1 MKANIYFLINKRYN
15 SIKVSGTKRS
25 ATEKFLP
32 FLSKRRRRRRK
43 ESPIRKE
50 KKFVEFKRKR
60 MF

>member
-1 MKANIYFLINKRYN
+1 MKANKYFLIDKRYN

-50 KKFVEFKRKR
+50 NSVLK
-60 MF
+60 